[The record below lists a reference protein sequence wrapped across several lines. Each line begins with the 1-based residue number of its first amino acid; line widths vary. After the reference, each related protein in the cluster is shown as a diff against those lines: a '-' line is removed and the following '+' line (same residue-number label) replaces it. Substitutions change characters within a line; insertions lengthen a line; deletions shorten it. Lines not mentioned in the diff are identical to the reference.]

1 MTRSRR
7 QVLKTAGVTALGLG
21 VAGCTGESS
30 DTGSAGSAGG
40 DSGSDAIDMT
50 ETATANDAITE
61 SETAEETETAD
72 TTGADTATDAGTATA
87 TSGDVEGTVTGE
99 SVDALQLVEHEYYQ
113 DGDVEGVRGTV
124 ENVSER
130 AFSYVEVHLAP
141 KNEKEETLG
150 RFQVDSQEAI
160 DSLGPDETWEFDVEI
175 DGEFEFTRYDIWATG
190 RTSE

>member
-1 MTRSRR
+1 
-7 QVLKTAGVTALGLG
+7 VLKTAGVTALGLG

-30 DTGSAGSAGG
+30 